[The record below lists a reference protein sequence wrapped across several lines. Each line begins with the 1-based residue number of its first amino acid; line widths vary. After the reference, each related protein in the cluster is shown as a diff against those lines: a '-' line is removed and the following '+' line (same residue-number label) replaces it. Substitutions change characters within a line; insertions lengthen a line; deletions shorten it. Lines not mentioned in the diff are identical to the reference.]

1 VEEAILL
8 FFFYYLNRNGG
19 AAKQNILLSMN
30 WPWNLNNE
38 QHRWREAKE
47 QWFKTLQSRA
57 KKGAGGEKEGGT
69 VDMFLVT
76 CDNRKS

>member
-1 VEEAILL
+1 
-8 FFFYYLNRNGG
+8 
-19 AAKQNILLSMN
+19 MN

-76 CDNRKS
+76 CDNRPNSHTAQPSQQKIWPNWQI